1 MTVERAS
8 LLEFPCHFPL
18 KVIGKNVEE
27 FEVRVMGVIH
37 KHVIEADTAHCRRRL
52 SAGNKYLAL
61 TISFMAQSQEQL
73 DSIYAELKKIEHVMV
88 ML

>member
-27 FEVRVMGVIH
+27 FEIQVMGVVH
-37 KHVIEADTAHCRRRL
+37 KHVIEADTAQCRRRL

-73 DSIYAELKKIEHVMV
+73 DSIYTELKTLEHVMV

>member
-8 LLEFPCHFPL
+8 LFEFPCYFPL

-27 FEVRVMGVIH
+27 FEVQVMGVIH
-37 KHVIEADTAHCRRRL
+37 KHVIEADTAQCRRRL

-61 TISFMAQSQEQL
+61 TISFVAQSQEQL
-73 DSIYAELKKIEHVMV
+73 DSIYTELKALEHVMV

>member
-1 MTVERAS
+1 MTMTRAS

-27 FEVRVMGVIH
+27 FELQVMRIMQ
-37 KHVIEADTAHCRRRL
+37 KHVTEADTAQCRRRF

-61 TISFMAQSQEQL
+61 TISFIAQSQGQL
-73 DSIYAELKKIEHVMV
+73 EAIYKELQSLELVQFT
-88 ML
+88 L

>member
-1 MTVERAS
+1 MTVERAA
-8 LLEFPCHFPL
+8 LFEFPCYFPL

-27 FEVRVMGVIH
+27 FEVQVMGVVH
-37 KHVIEADTAHCRRRL
+37 KHVIEADTAPCRRRL

-61 TISFMAQSQEQL
+61 TISFMAQSLEQL
-73 DSIYAELKKIEHVMV
+73 DAIYTELKKIEHVMV

>member
-1 MTVERAS
+1 MTAIRAS

-27 FEVRVMGVIH
+27 FELQVMRIMQ
-37 KHVIEADTAHCRRRL
+37 KHVVEADTAHCQRRL
-52 SAGNKYLAL
+52 SAGSKYLAL
-61 TISFMAQSQEQL
+61 TISFMAQSQEQVE
-73 DSIYAELKKIEHVMV
+73 SIYRDLKQLEMVMV